1 MASALP
7 NFPAFN
13 VNDSAVDVRWRKW
26 TNRFENLLIGMD
38 IKDKKRQR
46 ALLLHYAGEEVNEIF
61 ETLTNTGDDYAGAKG
76 KLDTYFAPKKNT
88 EFEVYKFRQAKQQ
101 QSEGIDAY
109 LTRLRQLSINCA
121 FDDNDKEVKSQIIQ
135 GCSSTRLRRRALR
148 EDQTLEDLL
157 KLARAMEF
165 SDKQASEIEQ
175 HTEATN
181 AVQGQRRR
189 SRKSGPRTK
198 SQKKFSDNDW

>member
-1 MASALP
+1 MERMASALP

-76 KLDTYFAPKKNT
+76 KLDTYLPSKRIPSSRYT
-88 EFEVYKFRQAKQQ
+88 
-101 QSEGIDAY
+101 S
-109 LTRLRQLSINCA
+109 
-121 FDDNDKEVKSQIIQ
+121 FDRRNNNRVKE
-135 GCSSTRLRRRALR
+135 STRISL
-148 EDQTLEDLL
+148 D
-157 KLARAMEF
+157 
-165 SDKQASEIEQ
+165 
-175 HTEATN
+175 
-181 AVQGQRRR
+181 
-189 SRKSGPRTK
+189 
-198 SQKKFSDNDW
+198 